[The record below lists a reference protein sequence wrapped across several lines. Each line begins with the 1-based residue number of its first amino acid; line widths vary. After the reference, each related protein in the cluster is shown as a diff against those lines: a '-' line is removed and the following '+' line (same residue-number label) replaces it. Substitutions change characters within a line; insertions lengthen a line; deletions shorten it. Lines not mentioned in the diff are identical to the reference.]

1 MVHTWAKDYSKYN
14 GDNVEPV
21 PIFLSSSRD
30 SDKSDF
36 VEVIENVLLKTLSCP
51 CEETEKSKALL
62 LGLTWISAVFIVW
75 TTIHS
80 GLEIKRG
87 TKLLGL
93 MEVTFLVKDD
103 SFCYQVIYEQIL
115 IPGCEKDSCW
125 FPKKP
130 LLVFESW
137 L

>member
-1 MVHTWAKDYSKYN
+1 MNVVHTWAKDYSKYN

-30 SDKSDF
+30 SDKSEF
-36 VEVIENVLLKTLSCP
+36 VEVIENALLKTLSYHCK
-51 CEETEKSKALL
+51 ETEKTKALL
-62 LGLTWISAVFIVW
+62 LGLTWISAVFIAW

-93 MEVTFLVKDD
+93 LEVTFLVKDD
-103 SFCYQVIYEQIL
+103 IFWYQVIYEQIL
-115 IPGCEKDSCW
+115 IPGCKKDLC
-125 FPKKP
+125 
-130 LLVFESW
+130 
-137 L
+137 